1 MKSVSLL
8 FLLLVSIAFSQ
19 AQTGTILGTVTQAD
33 SFSIASGVNIHIEKT
48 NFITNTNGN
57 GNYSFKDVPVGSYT
71 LVISTIG
78 YQTLKR
84 EINIKQNETVR
95 ADFSITESLLK
106 LNEVLIMSNGS
117 LGLKDIPGS
126 VQYISSKEIQKFS
139 YTDINRTLRAVP
151 GINIQEE
158 DGFGLRPNIGLR
170 GTGVERSSKIT
181 IMEDG
186 ILMAPAPYAEPAAYY
201 FPTIGRMQGI
211 EILKGSSQI
220 KYGPFTTGG
229 AINLISTQ
237 IPTQFSGRFNLLG
250 GSYGG
255 RNLHAFVGNS
265 HKNFGYVAETFQYGS
280 DGFKQLD
287 GGGNTGFD
295 KKDYLVKLRVNTNP
309 DAKIYQSVTFKI
321 GETTETSNE
330 TYLGLTETDF
340 KANPYRRYFASQK
353 DLMQTSQSQ
362 VSITHLIKLSK
373 NLNIITTAYRSDFK
387 RNWYKLDKVKDS
399 TGKIS
404 TISELLLNSSNY
416 NDAYNILTG
425 STSTNQNAL
434 SVRAN
439 NRSYSAQGIQ
449 TAVSYTFKSKGIAH
463 DINLGLRLHNDFVDR
478 FQWDDEYS
486 MNKGVM
492 QLTKTGVQGSE
503 SNRIKSANAFATFLQ
518 YKIKYK
524 KFTAVPGIR
533 YENIKLVEKDYGK
546 TDPQRT
552 EANLKKNENQ
562 VDVFIPGIGIDYQY
576 SRFLSVFAGVH
587 KGFSPPGVKDET
599 EPEKSVNY
607 EFGTRYTKRAISGQA
622 VVFFNDYS
630 NLLGSDLAASG
641 GGGTGDLFNAGAVQA
656 KGLEFQLAYDL
667 LAHNK
672 HSNFNLPL
680 SIVYTYTDAVFKNSF
695 ISTFEDWGKVAAG
708 DKFPYMAQNQFTVV
722 IGLENKK
729 FSLNMSGR
737 YMDEMRT
744 APGHGEIPSNGKTDS
759 YFVIDANASYVMH
772 KNVSFFVGCNN
783 LTNEVYVVSRRPS
796 GLRPGMPKAFNVGLK
811 ANF

>member
-1 MKSVSLL
+1 MKRISFL
-8 FLLLVSIAFSQ
+8 FLLLFSITFLQ
-19 AQTGTILGTVTQAD
+19 AQTGTVMGTLTQAD
-33 SFSIASGVNIHIEKT
+33 SLTIASGVNIHIEKT
-48 NFITNTNGN
+48 NFITTTNGN
-57 GNYSFKDVPVGSYT
+57 GNYSFKDVPVGNYT
-71 LVISTIG
+71 LVVSTLG
-78 YQTLKR
+78 YQTIKR
-84 EINIKQNETVR
+84 EINVKQNETVR
-95 ADFSITESLLK
+95 ADFSIIESLLK
-106 LNEVLIMSNGS
+106 LNEVLIMTNGS
-117 LGLKDIPGS
+117 IGLKDIPGS

-186 ILMAPAPYAEPAAYY
+186 VLMAPAPYADPAAYY

-250 GSYGG
+250 GTYGG

-265 HKNFGYVAETFQYGS
+265 HKNFGYIVETFQYGS

-295 KKDYLVKLRVNTNP
+295 KKDYLVKFRVNTNP

-340 KANPYRRYFASQK
+340 KVNPYRRYFASQK
-353 DLMQTSQSQ
+353 DIINTDQSQ
-362 VSITHLIKLSK
+362 FSVTHLIKLSK
-373 NLNIITTAYRSDFK
+373 RLSIITTAYRSDFK

-399 TGKIS
+399 TGKNIS
-404 TISELLLNSSNY
+404 ISDLLINPTIY
-416 NDAYNILTG
+416 NDAFDILTG
-425 STSTNQNAL
+425 TTSTNPNAL
-434 SVRAN
+434 FVRAN

-449 TAVSYTFKSKGIAH
+449 TAISYNFKAKGIVH
-463 DINLGLRLHNDFVDR
+463 DINLGLRLHKDFVDR

-486 MNKGVM
+486 MNNGVM
-492 QLTKTGVQGSE
+492 HLTKSGIHGSE
-503 SNRIKSANAFATFLQ
+503 SNRIKSANAFATYLQ
-518 YKIKYK
+518 YKLKYK

-533 YENIKLVEKDYGK
+533 YENITLIEKDYGK
-546 TDPQRT
+546 TDPQRLGT
-552 EANLKKNENQ
+552 SLKKSENQ
-562 VDVFIPGIGIDYQY
+562 VDVFIPGIGVDYQY

-587 KGFSPPGVKDET
+587 KGFSPPGANNET
-599 EPEKSVNY
+599 VPETSVNY
-607 EFGTRYTKRAISGQA
+607 ELGTRYTKRAISGQA

-641 GGGTGDLFNAGAVQA
+641 GGGTGDLFNAGAVQS
-656 KGLEFQLAYDL
+656 KGLEFQMTYDL
-667 LAHNK
+667 LAYNK

-695 ISTFEDWGKVAAG
+695 ISSFEDWGKVAAG
-708 DKFPYMAQNQFTVV
+708 DQFPYMAHNQFTIV

-744 APGHGEIPSNGKTDS
+744 APGHGEIPTNGKTDS
-759 YFVIDANASYVMH
+759 YFVVDANSSYIMH

-783 LTNEVYVVSRRPS
+783 LTNEVYVVARRPS
-796 GLRPGMPKAFNVGLK
+796 GLRPGMPRAFNIGLK